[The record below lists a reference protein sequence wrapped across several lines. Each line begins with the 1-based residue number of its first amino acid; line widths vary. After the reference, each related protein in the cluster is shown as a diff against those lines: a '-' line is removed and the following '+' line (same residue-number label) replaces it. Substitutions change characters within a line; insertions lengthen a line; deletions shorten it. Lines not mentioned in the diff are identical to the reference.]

1 MHRFKA
7 YTAASRQEQTTWIVV
22 DEAAER
28 RQLAGRS
35 MIGQKPDIHEPDVWR
50 QIGENLSRQPQK
62 ASALDML
69 QRVPQTPRQEQR
81 PIRSVSV

>member
-1 MHRFKA
+1 
-7 YTAASRQEQTTWIVV
+7 
-22 DEAAER
+22 
-28 RQLAGRS
+28 